1 MAIDR
6 AALFGNDLQVAE
18 RAGGMDLLR
27 ERGGDLALTGSVPG
41 GNDNIVQALA
51 LRLRVRKGELARL
64 GWADYGSRLHE
75 LIGEPNNT
83 RTHVKLMAFARA
95 AIEQDPRVREVASV
109 EAQVIPGEREVVR
122 LLMEITLIDASNPLN
137 LVFDVKLN

>member
-1 MAIDR
+1 MTEER
-6 AALFGNDLQVAE
+6 ARLFGDDLQIVE
-18 RAGGMDLLR
+18 RAGGLDLLPAA
-27 ERGGDLALTGSVPG
+27 GGDLAVAQ
-41 GNDNIVQALA
+41 GNDNIAQALA

-64 GWADYGSRLHE
+64 GWPDYGSRLHE

-95 AIEQDPRVREVASV
+95 AVEQDPRVQEVSDIQATV
-109 EAQVIPGEREVVR
+109 LPGERDVVR
-122 LLMEITLIDASNPLN
+122 LLLEITLIDAPNPLN

>member
-1 MAIDR
+1 MANER
-6 AALFGNDLQVAE
+6 AQLFGNDLQIVE
-18 RAGGMDLLR
+18 RAGGMDLLA
-27 ERGGDLALTGSVPG
+27 EAGGDLAVAR
-41 GNDNIVQALA
+41 GNDNIMQALA
-51 LRLRVRKGELARL
+51 MRLRVRKGELARL

-109 EAQVIPGEREVVR
+109 ETQVIPGERDVVR
-122 LLMEITLIDASNPLN
+122 LLMEISLIDAPNPLN

>member
-1 MAIDR
+1 MANER
-6 AALFGNDLQVAE
+6 AQLFGNELQIVE
-18 RAGGMDLLR
+18 RAGGMDLLA
-27 ERGGDLALTGSVPG
+27 EAGGDLAVAR
-41 GNDNIVQALA
+41 GNDNIMQALA
-51 LRLRVRKGELARL
+51 MRLRVRKGELARL

-109 EAQVIPGEREVVR
+109 ETQVIPGERDVVR
-122 LLMEITLIDASNPLN
+122 LLLEISLIDAPNPLN

>member
-1 MAIDR
+1 MTSER
-6 AALFGNDLQVAE
+6 AALFGNDLQIVE
-18 RAGGMDLLR
+18 RAGGLDLIADPK
-27 ERGGDLALTGSVPG
+27 GDLALAP
-41 GNDNIVQALA
+41 GNDNIAQALM

-95 AIEQDPRVREVASV
+95 AVEQDARVFEVLSV
-109 EAQVIPGEREVVR
+109 EAKVIPGERDVVRILMEVV
-122 LLMEITLIDASNPLN
+122 LINAPNPLN
-137 LVFDVKLN
+137 LVFDMKLS

>member
-1 MAIDR
+1 MANER
-6 AALFGNDLQVAE
+6 VQLFGNDLLIVE
-18 RAGGMDLLR
+18 RAGGMDLLA
-27 ERGGDLALTGSVPG
+27 EAGGDLAVAR
-41 GNDNIVQALA
+41 GNGNIMQALA
-51 LRLRVRKGELARL
+51 MRLRVRRGELARL

-109 EAQVIPGEREVVR
+109 ETQVIQGERDVVR
-122 LLMEITLIDASNPLN
+122 LLMEISLIDVPDPLN

>member
-1 MAIDR
+1 MGAER
-6 AALFGNDLQVAE
+6 ATLFGADLQIVE
-18 RAGGMDLLR
+18 RAGGLDLLR
-27 ERGGDLALTGSVPG
+27 DAGADLALAV
-41 GNDNIVQALA
+41 GNDNIAQALA
-51 LRLRVRKGELARL
+51 LRLRVRKGELGLL

-95 AIEQDPRVREVASV
+95 AVEQDPRVLEVSAI
-109 EAQVIPGEREVVR
+109 EAKVLPGERDSVR
-122 LLMEITLIDASNPLN
+122 LLLEITLIDAPNPLN